1 MAYLIFILAA
11 VMGIAG
17 VFGGLINYY
26 QMTQDRDDEAALP
39 RCIVMGI
46 GASFLVPV
54 ILFFVQSDLI
64 TDIQSDPSKLLIYTG
79 FCLIVAIASRLVLT
93 STPKRILNE
102 AIQARA
108 QVEEMQHQLRTLQEE
123 ILPLIDTETEQETG
137 IDDNA
142 GPLDLEEELDIAG
155 TKVLQTLGRG
165 RHIYRSMAGLC
176 REAEAD
182 ETTLEKSLKV
192 LVNRQL
198 AGRINTRKGMRWY
211 LTEKGRRSLDLLV

>member
-1 MAYLIFILAA
+1 
-11 VMGIAG
+11 
-17 VFGGLINYY
+17 
-26 QMTQDRDDEAALP
+26 
-39 RCIVMGI
+39 
-46 GASFLVPV
+46 
-54 ILFFVQSDLI
+54 
-64 TDIQSDPSKLLIYTG
+64 
-79 FCLIVAIASRLVLT
+79 
-93 STPKRILNE
+93 
-102 AIQARA
+102 
-108 QVEEMQHQLRTLQEE
+108 MQHQLRTLQEE

-137 IDDNA
+137 IDDNV

-198 AGRINTRKGMRWY
+198 AGRINRSEEHTSELQSRGQLVCR
-211 LTEKGRRSLDLLV
+211 LLLEKKKRI